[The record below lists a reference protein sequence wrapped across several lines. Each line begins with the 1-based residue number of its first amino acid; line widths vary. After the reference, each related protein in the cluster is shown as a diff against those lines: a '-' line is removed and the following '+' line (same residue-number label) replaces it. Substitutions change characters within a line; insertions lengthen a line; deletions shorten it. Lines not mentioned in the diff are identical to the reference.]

1 MKPKV
6 SICCQ
11 TYNHGAYIAQT
22 LDGFLMQ
29 KTNFPFE
36 VLVHED
42 ASTDNTAEVLRSY
55 EKKHPD
61 IVKVVYQV
69 ENQFL
74 KQNTLV
80 NILFANAEGDYLA
93 LCEGDDYWTDENKL
107 QKQVDFLEANPEYT
121 ITGHGVKK
129 MNSDGSLIAEVKRK
143 GELDFYSFLNGKNFP
158 TLSLLFRNYKG
169 CFEKVIDPYPA
180 GDFFMKAFMLNQGE
194 GYIFE
199 EVMGIYRIHDTGFW
213 STRASF
219 DVHKKTLL
227 AYRYFLKSFPHR
239 KKEILRATVKY
250 KAKYG
255 IFWKTL
261 DRFFYAD
268 IPMYLGLS
276 LKRKIK

>member
-1 MKPKV
+1 VKPKV

-29 KTNFPFE
+29 KTNFLFE

-61 IVKVVYQV
+61 IVKVVYQT

-80 NILFANAEGDYLA
+80 NILFAKSEGDYLA

-107 QKQVDFLEANPEYT
+107 QKQVDFLESNPEYT
-121 ITGHGVKK
+121 LTGHSVNTLDNEGKIAPWLSKK
-129 MNSDGSLIAEVKRK
+129 GDI
-143 GELDFYSFLNGKNFP
+143 DFYNFLCGKNIY

-180 GDFFMKAFMLNQGE
+180 GDFFMKAFMLNRGN

-199 EVMGIYRIHDTGFW
+199 EVMGVYRMHNTGFW
-213 STRASF
+213 STRTSL
-219 DVHKKTLL
+219 DVHQKTLL

-239 KKEILRATVKY
+239 KKEILRATLKY
-250 KAKYG
+250 KMKYG

-261 DRFFYAD
+261 DSYFYVD

-276 LKRKIK
+276 LKRIIQ